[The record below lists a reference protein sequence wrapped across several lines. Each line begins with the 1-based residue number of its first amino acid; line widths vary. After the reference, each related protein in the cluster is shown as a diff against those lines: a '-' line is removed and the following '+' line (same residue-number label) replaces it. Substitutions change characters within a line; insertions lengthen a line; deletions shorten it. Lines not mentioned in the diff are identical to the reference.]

1 MSYTRPCSKCGERI
15 SLRQMPAGQ
24 WVAFDVSTEESHV
37 CGVKNKPDISV
48 KLKGKKKPKQANDSI
63 DLGYEDNNEKE
74 ESKIYDNS
82 SGIHYCIDK
91 AIKEKKRIF
100 IDYYSEYNDES
111 TSREI
116 SPIKKYKY
124 KSNNYLQA
132 YCHKRKAERNF
143 LTKSIES
150 ATEINKKKTKI
161 KLGKPNTKIIEKM
174 KQENNPYK
182 TNDNTQN
189 YVREYKKDLK
199 ETEGSLSSFG
209 GVIIVWLIIGTVL
222 SFLFG

>member
-1 MSYTRPCSKCGERI
+1 
-15 SLRQMPAGQ
+15 MPAGQ

-37 CGVKNKPDISV
+37 CGVKNNPDISV
-48 KLKGKKKPKQANDSI
+48 KLKGKKKLKQVNDSI
-63 DLGYEDNNEKE
+63 DLGYEDNKVKD

-124 KSNNYLQA
+124 KNNNYLQA

-182 TNDNTQN
+182 ANDNTQN
-189 YVREYKKDLK
+189 YVREYKRDLK
-199 ETEGSLSSFG
+199 DTEGSSSSFG
-209 GVIIVWLIIGTVL
+209 GVIIIWLIIGTVL